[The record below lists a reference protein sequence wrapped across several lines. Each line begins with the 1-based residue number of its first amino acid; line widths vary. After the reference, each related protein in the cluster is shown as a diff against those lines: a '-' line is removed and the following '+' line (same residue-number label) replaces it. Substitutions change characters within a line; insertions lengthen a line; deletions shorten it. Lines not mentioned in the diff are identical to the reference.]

1 MCCGLQDMYEDS
13 LQDLEAD
20 LRAKE
25 LENQDLRDE

>member
-1 MCCGLQDMYEDS
+1 MYEDS